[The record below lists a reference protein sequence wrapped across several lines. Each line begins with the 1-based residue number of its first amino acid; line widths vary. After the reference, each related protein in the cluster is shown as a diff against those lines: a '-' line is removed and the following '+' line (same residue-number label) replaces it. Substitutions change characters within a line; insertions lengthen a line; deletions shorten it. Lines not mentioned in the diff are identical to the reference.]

1 MKEYDEELAVV
12 DQPPTAQQVFAT
24 MTELVGEGTTTGQT
38 NLEEEPADRN

>member
-24 MTELVGEGTTTGQT
+24 MTELVG
-38 NLEEEPADRN
+38 